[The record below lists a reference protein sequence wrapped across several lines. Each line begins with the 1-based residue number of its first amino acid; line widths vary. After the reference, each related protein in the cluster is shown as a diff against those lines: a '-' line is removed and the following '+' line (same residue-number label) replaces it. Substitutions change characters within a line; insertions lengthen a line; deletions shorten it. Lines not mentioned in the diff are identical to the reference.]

1 MFQYLLCWDAT
12 LSTGPC
18 GPAKILRFQGPK
30 AQILEKSRAARAKT
44 TAVTGKNRDFDPDN
58 GKNED
63 PAKMTYSI
71 PDFVTWTP
79 GGPPRGGFAPPT
91 GI

>member
-1 MFQYLLCWDAT
+1 MCRTVICAICANPSSSAQTDNFADFDPQ
-12 LSTGPC
+12 
-18 GPAKILRFQGPK
+18 I

-63 PAKMTYSI
+63 PTKMTYSI
-71 PDFVTWTP
+71 PDFVS
-79 GGPPRGGFAPPT
+79 RNY
-91 GI
+91 